1 MIRKM
6 MLMLLAVMLA
16 TMSMA
21 AVPMSAMADYSMPV
35 KDGDLSQYPGLDE
48 QVKNI
53 LLIGTDTRENDLK
66 SGRADTMM
74 ICSINQKTG
83 MVHVTSL
90 ARDTWVT
97 IGDNGHQ
104 NKLNAAHTFGGPNL
118 LMQTINRTYHLN
130 IEEYVTVNFYGIC
143 DIVDTLGGVTIQLQ
157 EDEPWA
163 INTTVDESY
172 GDYGDVRITPVPS
185 NATEARLCGAQAL
198 AYARIRKLD
207 DDFGRQAR
215 QRNLLMAMA
224 REVGNCSIP
233 QMISLATT
241 CFEYVSTNLSL
252 VDIIS
257 LATKVLTTGIS
268 DIQMHAYPQE
278 GEFLYD
284 STDGVSKL
292 IIDQAHGIEKLH
304 GYMYPNTDNYE

>member
-6 MLMLLAVMLA
+6 MLVLVLLLALPVA
-16 TMSMA
+16 
-21 AVPMSAMADYSMPV
+21 AMADYSMPV
-35 KDGDLSQYPGLDE
+35 ADGDLSLYPDLDKN
-48 QVKNI
+48 VKNI
-53 LLIGTDTRENDLK
+53 LLIGTDTRENDMDT
-66 SGRADTMM
+66 GRADTMM
-74 ICSINQKTG
+74 ICSINQQTG

-97 IGDNGHQ
+97 MGENGHQ

-130 IEEYVTVNFYGIC
+130 IEHYVTVNFYGIC

-172 GDYGDVRITPVPS
+172 GDYGNVRITPVPRD
-185 NATEARLCGAQAL
+185 ATEARLCGAQAL

-241 CFEYVSTNLSL
+241 CFEYVKTNLSL
-252 VDIIS
+252 LDIIS

-278 GEFLYD
+278 GEFQYD

-292 IIDQAHGIEKLH
+292 FIDPAHGIAKLH
-304 GYMYPNTDNYE
+304 GYMYPDTDDYE

>member
-6 MLMLLAVMLA
+6 MLMLLALLLLA
-16 TMSMA
+16 LPCGA
-21 AVPMSAMADYSMPV
+21 LADYSMPV
-35 KDGDLSQYPGLDE
+35 ADGDLSQYPGLDE
-48 QVKNI
+48 NVKNI
-53 LLIGTDTRENDLK
+53 LLIGTDTREKDMDT
-66 SGRADTMM
+66 GRADTMM
-74 ICSINQKTG
+74 ICSINQQTG

-97 IGDNGHQ
+97 MGENGHQ
-104 NKLNAAHTFGGPNL
+104 NKLNAAHTFGGANL

-130 IEEYVTVNFYGIC
+130 IEHFVKVNFYGIC

-163 INTTVDESY
+163 INSSVDESY
-172 GDYGDVRITPVPS
+172 GDYGDVRISPIPS
-185 NATEARLCGAQAL
+185 DATEALLCGAQAL

-224 REVGNCSIP
+224 RKVGTCSIP

-252 VDIIS
+252 LDIIS

-278 GEFLYD
+278 GEFKYD
-284 STDGVSKL
+284 NTDGVSKL

-304 GYMYPNTDNYE
+304 SYMYPNSENY

>member
-1 MIRKM
+1 MMIRKIT
-6 MLMLLAVMLA
+6 LMLLAVTMLVLPC
-16 TMSMA
+16 A
-21 AVPMSAMADYSMPV
+21 ALADYSMPV
-35 KDGDLSQYPGLDE
+35 ADGDLSLYPGLDE
-48 QVKNI
+48 NVKNI
-53 LLIGTDTRENDLK
+53 LLIGTDTREHELE

-74 ICSINQKTG
+74 ICSINKETG

-97 IGDNGHQ
+97 MGDNGHQ

-130 IEEYVTVNFYGIC
+130 IENYVTVNFYGIC

-163 INTTVDESY
+163 INSSVDESY
-172 GDYGDVRITPVPS
+172 GDYGDTRITPVPRD
-185 NATEARLCGAQAL
+185 ATQARLCGAQAL

-241 CFEYVSTNLSL
+241 CFEYVATNMNLL
-252 VDIIS
+252 DIIS
-257 LATKVLTTGIS
+257 LATKVLMTGIS

-278 GEFLYD
+278 GEFKYD
-284 STDGVSKL
+284 SADGVSKL
-292 IIDQAHGIEKLH
+292 IIDPAHGIEKLH
-304 GYMYPNTDNYE
+304 GYMYPNAVNY

>member
-6 MLMLLAVMLA
+6 MLAMLVLLVLALPCS
-16 TMSMA
+16 TL
-21 AVPMSAMADYSMPV
+21 ADYSMPV
-35 KDGDLSQYPGLDE
+35 ADGDLSQYPGLDKN
-48 QVKNI
+48 VKNI
-53 LLIGTDTRENDLK
+53 LLIGTDTRENEMK

-74 ICSINQKTG
+74 ICSINQQTG
-83 MVHVTSL
+83 MIHVTSL

-97 IGDNGHQ
+97 MGDNGHQ

-118 LMQTINRTYHLN
+118 LMQTINRTFNLN

-157 EDEPWA
+157 KDEPWA
-163 INTTVDESY
+163 INTTVEESY
-172 GDYGDVRITPVPS
+172 GDYGDQRITPVPS
-185 NATEARLCGAQAL
+185 DATEARLCGAQAL

-224 REVGNCSIP
+224 REVSSCSIP

-241 CFEYVSTNLSL
+241 CFEYVSTNLTL
-252 VDIIS
+252 LDIIS
-257 LATKVLTTGIS
+257 LATKVLMTGIS
-268 DIQMHAYPQE
+268 DIQMHAFPEE
-278 GEFLYD
+278 GEYQYD
-284 STDGVSKL
+284 SADGVSKL
-292 IIDQAHGIEKLH
+292 IIDPAYAVSKLH
-304 GYMYPNTDNYE
+304 GYMYPSID

>member
-6 MLMLLAVMLA
+6 MLIMLSALLLALPC
-16 TMSMA
+16 
-21 AVPMSAMADYSMPV
+21 AVLADYSMPV
-35 KDGDLSQYPGLDE
+35 ADGDLSPYPGLDE
-48 QVKNI
+48 NVKNI
-53 LLIGTDTRENDLK
+53 LLIGTDTREDEIA

-74 ICSINQKTG
+74 ICSINQETG

-97 IGDNGHQ
+97 MGENGHQ

-130 IEEYVTVNFYGIC
+130 IEDYVTVNFYGIC

-157 EDEPWA
+157 ADEPWA

-185 NATEARLCGAQAL
+185 DVTQARLCGAQAL

-233 QMISLATT
+233 QIISLATT
-241 CFEYVSTNLSL
+241 CFEYVSTSLSL
-252 VDIIS
+252 LDIIS
-257 LATKVLTTGIS
+257 LGTKVLTTGIS

-278 GEFLYD
+278 GEFKYD
-284 STDGVSKL
+284 SADGVSKL
-292 IIDQAHGIEKLH
+292 IIDPAHGIQKLH
-304 GYMYPNTDNYE
+304 GYMYPNSDSY

>member
-1 MIRKM
+1 MLIRKM
-6 MLMLLAVMLA
+6 MLMLLAALLLA
-16 TMSMA
+16 LPCGA
-21 AVPMSAMADYSMPV
+21 GADYSMPV
-35 KDGDLSQYPGLDE
+35 EDDDLSPYPGLDE
-48 QVKNI
+48 NVKNI
-53 LLIGTDTRENDLK
+53 LLIGTDTREKNLN

-97 IGDNGHQ
+97 MGENGHQ
-104 NKLNAAHTFGGPNL
+104 NRLNAAHTFGGPNL

-130 IEEYVTVNFYGIC
+130 IEDYVTVNFYGIC
-143 DIVDTLGGVTIQLQ
+143 DIVDTMGGVTIQLQ
-157 EDEPWA
+157 QDEPWA

-172 GDYGDVRITPVPS
+172 GDYSDVRITPVPS
-185 NATEARLCGAQAL
+185 DAAEARLCGAQAL

-252 VDIIS
+252 LDIIS

-278 GEFLYD
+278 GEFRYD

-292 IIDQAHGIEKLH
+292 FIDPAHGIEKMH
-304 GYMYPNTDNYE
+304 GYMYPNTENIN

>member
-6 MLMLLAVMLA
+6 MLVMFAMLLLA
-16 TMSMA
+16 LPCGA
-21 AVPMSAMADYSMPV
+21 LADYSMPV
-35 KDGDLSQYPGLDE
+35 ADGDLSPYPGLDE
-48 QVKNI
+48 NVKNI
-53 LLIGTDTRENDLK
+53 LLIGTDTRENQLD

-97 IGDNGHQ
+97 MGENGHQ

-118 LMQTINRTYHLN
+118 LMQTINRTYQLN
-130 IEEYVTVNFYGIC
+130 IEHYVTVNFYGIC

-157 EDEPWA
+157 ADEPWA

-185 NATEARLCGAQAL
+185 DATEARLCGAQAL

-252 VDIIS
+252 LDIIS

-278 GEFLYD
+278 GEFKYD

-292 IIDQAHGIEKLH
+292 IIDPAHAAAKLH
-304 GYMYPNTDNYE
+304 GYMYPDTVD

>member
-1 MIRKM
+1 MMIRKM
-6 MLMLLAVMLA
+6 MFMLLTIAVLVLPC
-16 TMSMA
+16 A
-21 AVPMSAMADYSMPV
+21 ALADYSMPV
-35 KDGDLSQYPGLDE
+35 ADGDLSLYPGLDE
-48 QVKNI
+48 NVKNI
-53 LLIGTDTRENDLK
+53 LLIGTDTREHQLE

-74 ICSINQKTG
+74 ICSINQQTG

-97 IGDNGHQ
+97 MGENGHQ

-130 IEEYVTVNFYGIC
+130 IENYVTVNFYGIC
-143 DIVDTLGGVTIQLQ
+143 DIVDTLGGVTIQLK

-163 INTTVDESY
+163 INSSVDESY
-172 GDYGDVRITPVPS
+172 GDYGDTRITPVPRD
-185 NATEARLCGAQAL
+185 ATEARLCGAQAL

-241 CFEYVSTNLSL
+241 CFEYVKTNMNLL
-252 VDIIS
+252 DIIS
-257 LATKVLTTGIS
+257 LATKVLMTGIS

-278 GEFLYD
+278 GEFKYD
-284 STDGVSKL
+284 SADGVSKL
-292 IIDQAHGIEKLH
+292 IINQAHGIEKLH
-304 GYMYPNTDNYE
+304 GYMYPNTANY

>member
-6 MLMLLAVMLA
+6 LLVMLA
-16 TMSMA
+16 VLLLALPCGSL
-21 AVPMSAMADYSMPV
+21 ADYSMPV
-35 KDGDLSQYPGLDE
+35 ADGDLSQYPGLDE
-48 QVKNI
+48 NVKNI
-53 LLIGTDTRENDLK
+53 LLIGTDTRENQLD

-97 IGDNGHQ
+97 MGDNGHQ

-118 LMQTINRTYHLN
+118 LMQTINRTYQLN
-130 IEEYVTVNFYGIC
+130 IEHYVTVNFYGIC

-185 NATEARLCGAQAL
+185 DATEARLCGAQAL

-252 VDIIS
+252 LDIIS

-278 GEFLYD
+278 GEFKYD

-304 GYMYPNTDNYE
+304 GYMYPDNGIY

>member
-1 MIRKM
+1 MIRK
-6 MLMLLAVMLA
+6 LLLVFLTITVLLLPCAALA
-16 TMSMA
+16 A
-21 AVPMSAMADYSMPV
+21 YSMPV
-35 KDGDLSQYPGLDE
+35 ADGDLSQYPGLDE
-48 QVKNI
+48 NVKNI
-53 LLIGTDTRENDLK
+53 LLIGTDSREHELE

-74 ICSINQKTG
+74 ICSINQQTG

-97 IGDNGHQ
+97 MGENGHQ

-130 IEEYVTVNFYGIC
+130 IEDYVTVNFYGIC

-163 INTTVDESY
+163 INSSVDESY
-172 GDYGDVRITPVPS
+172 GDYGDTRITPVPRD
-185 NATEARLCGAQAL
+185 ATQARLCGAQAL

-241 CFEYVSTNLSL
+241 CFEYVKTNMNLL
-252 VDIIS
+252 DIVS

-278 GEFLYD
+278 GEFKYD
-284 STDGVSKL
+284 SADGVSKL
-292 IIDQAHGIEKLH
+292 IIDPAHGIEKMH
-304 GYMYPNTDNYE
+304 GYMYPKTDSY

>member
-6 MLMLLAVMLA
+6 MLMMLA
-16 TMSMA
+16 LLVLALPCA
-21 AVPMSAMADYSMPV
+21 ALADYSMPV
-35 KDGDLSQYPGLDE
+35 ADGDLSLYPGLDE
-48 QVKNI
+48 NVKNI
-53 LLIGTDTRENDLK
+53 LLIGTDTREKDMA

-74 ICSINQKTG
+74 ICSINKKTG

-97 IGDNGHQ
+97 MGENGHE

-130 IEEYVTVNFYGIC
+130 IEDYVTVNFYGIC

-157 EDEPWA
+157 KDEPWA
-163 INTTVDESY
+163 INSTVDESY
-172 GDYGDVRITPVPS
+172 GEYGDTRITPVPAD
-185 NATEARLCGAQAL
+185 ATEARLCGAQAL

-207 DDFGRQAR
+207 DDFGRQSR

-233 QMISLATT
+233 QMVSLATT
-241 CFEYVSTNLSL
+241 CFEYVSTSLSL
-252 VDIIS
+252 LDIIS
-257 LATKVLTTGIS
+257 LGTQVLTTGIS

-278 GEFLYD
+278 GEFKYD

-292 IIDQAHGIEKLH
+292 IIDQEHGIQKLH
-304 GYMYPNTDNYE
+304 GYMYPDNSTY

>member
-1 MIRKM
+1 MMIRKIM
-6 MLMLLAVMLA
+6 AALLAVMLLA
-16 TMSMA
+16 LSGA
-21 AVPMSAMADYSMPV
+21 ALADYSMPV
-35 KDGDLSQYPGLDE
+35 ADDDLNPYPGLDE
-48 QVKNI
+48 NVKNI
-53 LLIGTDTRENDLK
+53 LLIGTDTREKDMET
-66 SGRADTMM
+66 GRADTMM
-74 ICSINQKTG
+74 ICSVNLNTG

-97 IGDNGHQ
+97 MGDNGHE

-118 LMQTINRTYHLN
+118 LMQTINRTYNLN

-143 DIVDTLGGVTIQLQ
+143 DIVDTLGGVTIQLR

-163 INTTVDESY
+163 INSSVEESY
-172 GDYGDVRITPVPS
+172 GNYGDTRIVPVPRE
-185 NATEARLCGAQAL
+185 ATEARLCGAQAL

-241 CFEYVSTNLSL
+241 CFEYVKTNLSL

-257 LATKVLTTGIS
+257 LATKVLKTGIV
-268 DIQMHAYPQE
+268 DIQMHAFPEE
-278 GEFLYD
+278 GEYRYD
-284 STDGVSKL
+284 SADGVSKL
-292 IIDQAHGIEKLH
+292 IIDQEYAVSKMH
-304 GYMYPNTDNYE
+304 GYMYVNNADY